1 MVEEAVVDDVDLRVE
16 LPAAAFEV
24 RVDAVALPADVD
36 DGVLGG
42 GGFDRARVDLTGALA
57 GVHERIA
64 AARGVH
70 YVGHPVPGGHRRVR
84 PLLTVDD
91 RAVLRRSLSNLV
103 DALAALRLQFGSGF
117 GEADGV
123 ADFRE
128 RREDVVERRRLDV
141 VDVEAAVAEVVADLA
156 LEGVAGEDY
165 VRAEVGHR
173 LEVGVQPAADHGG
186 VDISG
191 MCGDADETVATAEG
205 GNGSGGARCERDDAH
220 VRGFVPRGKNRR
232 GRDSPRR
239 NSATVKCVLSQP
251 IGYDS
256 PGFSGD
262 FTLMTDARM
271 RSREQERTDEE
282 ETTDGCPECG
292 GLVVQDE
299 EHGESV
305 CADCGLVVEE
315 DGIDRGPEWRAF
327 DSKEKDEKSRVGA
340 PTTNTMHDKGLS
352 TNIDWRDK
360 DAYGNSL
367 SSNQR
372 QKMQRLRK
380 WNERFRTR
388 DAKERNLKQA
398 LGEIDRMAS
407 ALGLPDNV
415 RETASVIYRRA
426 LEDDLLPGRSIE
438 GVATSCVY
446 AAARQA
452 GVPRSLDEIADVSRV
467 EKSEI
472 ARTYRYVVRELG
484 LEVAPADPESYVPR
498 FASSLELS
506 DESAHRAREL
516 LKTAKDKGVH
526 SGKSPV
532 GLAAAAVYAAALLT
546 NEKTTQ
552 AKVSEVA
559 DISEVTIRNRYHE
572 LLEAEDTIP
581 V

>member
-1 MVEEAVVDDVDLRVE
+1 
-16 LPAAAFEV
+16 
-24 RVDAVALPADVD
+24 
-36 DGVLGG
+36 
-42 GGFDRARVDLTGALA
+42 
-57 GVHERIA
+57 
-64 AARGVH
+64 
-70 YVGHPVPGGHRRVR
+70 
-84 PLLTVDD
+84 
-91 RAVLRRSLSNLV
+91 
-103 DALAALRLQFGSGF
+103 
-117 GEADGV
+117 
-123 ADFRE
+123 
-128 RREDVVERRRLDV
+128 
-141 VDVEAAVAEVVADLA
+141 
-156 LEGVAGEDY
+156 
-165 VRAEVGHR
+165 
-173 LEVGVQPAADHGG
+173 
-186 VDISG
+186 
-191 MCGDADETVATAEG
+191 
-205 GNGSGGARCERDDAH
+205 
-220 VRGFVPRGKNRR
+220 
-232 GRDSPRR
+232 
-239 NSATVKCVLSQP
+239 
-251 IGYDS
+251 
-256 PGFSGD
+256 
-262 FTLMTDARM
+262 MTDARM
-271 RSREQERTDEE
+271 RSRQQERTDETEE

-292 GLVVQDE
+292 GLVVNDE

-467 EKSEI
+467 EKAEI

-498 FASSLELS
+498 FASDLGLS
-506 DESAHRAREL
+506 DEASHRAREL